1 MKEKKLK
8 VQDKSTVQDKRVR
21 PVGMG
26 SLFEKS
32 NYKLMLLG
40 IGILVLGFLLM
51 AGGKSNDPNTFNP
64 NEVYSFR
71 RITIAPIFIVIGLV
85 IEIWAIFK
93 NPKNF

>member
-1 MKEKKLK
+1 MKEKKLA
-8 VQDKSTVQDKRVR
+8 VQEKSTVHDKKLRS
-21 PVGMG
+21 GGLG

-40 IGILVLGFLLM
+40 IGVLVIGFLLM
-51 AGGKSNDPNTFNP
+51 AGGKSNDPNIFNP

-85 IEIWAIFK
+85 IEIVAIFR
-93 NPKNF
+93 NPKTN